1 MRVKINPEYIIAVE
15 EKDSG
20 DVCIVTPVKAFCTS
34 ADRVKIE
41 RDMLNRIYYVVE
53 L

>member
-1 MRVKINPEYIIAVE
+1 MRVKINPEYIVAVE
-15 EKDSG
+15 EHDDG
-20 DVCIVTPVKAFCTS
+20 RVCIITPIKAYC
-34 ADRVKIE
+34 APHERVKIE

>member
-1 MRVKINPEYIIAVE
+1 VRVKINPEYIVAIE
-15 EKDSG
+15 EEDG
-20 DVCIVTPVKAFCTS
+20 GRVCIVTPIKAYC
-34 ADRVKIE
+34 APQEKVRIE

>member
-1 MRVKINPEYIIAVE
+1 MRVKINPEYVIAIE
-15 EKDSG
+15 EG
-20 DVCIVTPVKAFCTS
+20 EEVCIVTPVKAYCAP